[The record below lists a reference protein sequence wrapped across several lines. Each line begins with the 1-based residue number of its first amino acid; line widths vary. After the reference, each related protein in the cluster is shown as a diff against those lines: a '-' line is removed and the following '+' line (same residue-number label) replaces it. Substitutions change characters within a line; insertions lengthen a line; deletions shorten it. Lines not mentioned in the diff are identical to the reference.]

1 MTGFARAD
9 GFADGY
15 SWTWEIKSVNS
26 RSLDTR
32 FRLPSGFDAMESR
45 LRGALPERFTRG
57 NISLSLTLSRPDRPV
72 RLRVNRELL
81 EEVLALAD
89 ELKRTVDAAPPRADG
104 LLAVRGVLEQF
115 EEEDTLEERER
126 LEAALAAT
134 LFEGLDDLAASR
146 LQEGARLAAM
156 IDDHLSEIAALAEA
170 ASKTAETQPEALQ
183 DRLQKQ
189 LDALLADD
197 DAKVSDERLA
207 QEVALLAAKADVRE
221 EIDRLGA
228 HVAAARDL
236 LGGGGAIGRRLDF
249 LCQEF
254 NREANTLCAKA
265 SDIALTRI
273 GLDLKANVERLR
285 EQVQNIE

>member
-15 SWTWEIKSVNS
+15 SWIWEIKSVNS

-146 LQEGARLAAM
+146 LQEGARLATM

-197 DAKVSDERLA
+197 GAKVSDERLA

-228 HVAAARDL
+228 HVAAAREL
-236 LGGGGAIGRRLDF
+236 LDGGGATGRRLDF

-273 GLDLKANVERLR
+273 GLDLKATVERLR